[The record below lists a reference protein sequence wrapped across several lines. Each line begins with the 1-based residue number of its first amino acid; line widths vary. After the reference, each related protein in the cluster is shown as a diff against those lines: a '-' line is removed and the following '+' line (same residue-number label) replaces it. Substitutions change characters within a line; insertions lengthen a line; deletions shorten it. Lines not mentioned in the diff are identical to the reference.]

1 MLLARECILS
11 KYEEIQNK
19 IAELQKQADELYSS
33 ERKTAIQECKEKIKL
48 YDLTASD
55 LGLSGGAGRGRKAA
69 TKTAAGKSAAST
81 KTKSKTTAKKGRK
94 AGRKPVKKAEPK
106 FIGPNGET
114 WAGRGKQPNWL
125 TDLINAGSSL
135 DDFRI

>member
-48 YDLTASD
+48 YYLTASD
-55 LGLSGGAGRGRKAA
+55 LGLSGGAGRGRKAGA
-69 TKTAAGKSAAST
+69 KTAAS
-81 KTKSKTTAKKGRK
+81 KTKSTTAAKKGRK

-125 TDLINAGSSL
+125 TDLINAGASL

>member
-1 MLLARECILS
+1 LS

-19 IAELQKQADELYSS
+19 IAELQKQADELYTN

-55 LGLSGGAGRGRKAA
+55 LGLSGAGRGRKPAAKKSAGKTAA
-69 TKTAAGKSAAST
+69 TKG
-81 KTKSKTTAKKGRK
+81 KTTAAKKGRK
-94 AGRKPVKKAEPK
+94 ATRKPVKKADPK

-125 TDLINAGSSL
+125 SELINAGASL

>member
-1 MLLARECILS
+1 MS

-19 IAELQKQADELYSS
+19 IAELQKQADELYNS

-69 TKTAAGKSAAST
+69 TKAAAGKSAAST
-81 KTKSKTTAKKGRK
+81 KSKTTVKQGRK
-94 AGRKPVKKAEPK
+94 PGRKPVKKAEPK

-125 TDLINAGSSL
+125 TDLINAGASL

>member
-1 MLLARECILS
+1 MS

-19 IAELQKQADELYSS
+19 IAELQKQADELYNS

-55 LGLSGGAGRGRKAA
+55 LGLSGGAARGRKTSA
-69 TKTAAGKSAAST
+69 KTAAAKSST
-81 KTKSKTTAKKGRK
+81 SKTKSTTAAKKGRK
-94 AGRKPVKKAEPK
+94 AARKPVKKADPK

-125 TDLINAGSSL
+125 TDLINNGASL
-135 DDFRI
+135 DDFRV

>member
-1 MLLARECILS
+1 MS

-19 IAELQKQADELYSS
+19 IAELQKQADELYNS

-48 YDLTASD
+48 YDLTAAD

-69 TKTAAGKSAAST
+69 AKTTTGKAAAS
-81 KTKSKTTAKKGRK
+81 KTKSTTVTKKGRK

-125 TDLINAGSSL
+125 TDLINAGASL

>member
-1 MLLARECILS
+1 MS

-19 IAELQKQADELYSS
+19 IAELQKQADELYNS

-48 YDLTASD
+48 YDLTAAD
-55 LGLSGGAGRGRKAA
+55 LGLSDGAGRGRKAA
-69 TKTAAGKSAAST
+69 AKTAAGKAAAS
-81 KTKSKTTAKKGRK
+81 KTKSTTVAKKGRK

-125 TDLINAGSSL
+125 TDLINAGASL

>member
-1 MLLARECILS
+1 MS

-19 IAELQKQADELYSS
+19 IAELQKQADELYNS

-69 TKTAAGKSAAST
+69 AKTGTGKTAVS
-81 KTKSKTTAKKGRK
+81 KTKSTTAAKKGRK
-94 AGRKPVKKAEPK
+94 AGRKPTKKAEPK

-125 TDLINAGSSL
+125 TDLINAGASL

>member
-1 MLLARECILS
+1 LS

-19 IAELQKQADELYSS
+19 IAELQKQADELYNS

-69 TKTAAGKSAAST
+69 TKTVAGKSAGS
-81 KTKSKTTAKKGRK
+81 TKSKATAKKGRK

-125 TDLINAGSSL
+125 TDLINNGASL
-135 DDFRI
+135 DDFRV